1 MEKCEWKF
9 IVDDNESHYE
19 AECGGEWFFFDGTIK
34 ENQMN
39 LCPFCG
45 DPIHECEPIA

>member
-9 IVDDNESHYE
+9 IVDENENHYLS
-19 AECGGEWFFFDGTIK
+19 ECGGEWFFFDGTIK
-34 ENQMN
+34 ENRMN

-45 DPIHECEPIA
+45 EPIYEFESIV